1 MDGILHFQLDMGLT
15 LSLIIL
21 DLVLFRV
28 ELIYLHSAKKLVCF
42 CNVFFMNEGM
52 FLCLEVCYFLILKNC
67 CFGNPVCVFTQ

>member
-15 LSLIIL
+15 LSLIFL

-28 ELIYLHSAKKLVCF
+28 ELIYLHSAKKLVCV

-52 FLCLEVCYFLILKNC
+52 FLCLEVC
-67 CFGNPVCVFTQ
+67 